1 VNEPISRMP
10 LPAPPVALVD
20 ACSTIFNNTLYTYSA
35 SAFQSLPLVQG
46 AEWLQL
52 SMGQPVSGGVC
63 VQATPT
69 DDKSP
74 AALYIVGGKANA
86 TGDDYQGLQRYIFS
100 ERRWEAL
107 NLSTAVTQN
116 RLNHNAVYL
125 NASASI
131 LMYAGSQDGTTGL
144 SSQTFTI
151 STIAPYTVLAYE
163 SIAPPAISPLLMQW
177 SESKAVMIGGS
188 ETNKQVMLFSPSTAW
203 VDSNI
208 TLANSLKDPNAVKAV
223 VLNGDDG
230 SKNLFTFDV
239 SVSPNQVNRTVLI
252 DANGNP
258 VSNAQPITSRSL
270 AEELHSDGLE
280 KSVANNVK
288 RGNLTLATWP
298 AYNDTLAPTSTR
310 DGFSIAKD
318 ESGLVVICG
327 GNTDDVLCIFNA
339 RDNSW
344 TNATALLEKSSVQSA
359 APSTIVGTSTASSS
373 AQTPSQSAAAV
384 GTDASSTTSTPTPK
398 LIGAIIGS
406 ILCLVVVISGLLL
419 LLRWRRNRRRFTEA
433 GHQRRASGI
442 PSLEKDPMDFA
453 DRGLNFGNHSNGY
466 HHGQQES
473 QGSFSSMAILM
484 GNVGQNQKRGVLGRR
499 NGSNGSDSSSTF
511 NKKYKTAI
519 SKPIPQ
525 SNFGPSG
532 SFTVA
537 AKGASLGR
545 GALAPAPAPSS
556 TARPRG
562 SGTARRGSTRR
573 SSGWNRY
580 WSGGSALNILGFGS
594 KRATDY
600 DSGSDRASGSQYSDA
615 GLPSTTTQVS
625 QVSAIPPPLN
635 LGRPAGRMSRVA
647 SNSPTIGH
655 ASDGFPLKEGMA
667 GQIERPGSS
676 STVSSY
682 NDHRDTISTGVPASV
697 HQDTWTP
704 VSGSGW
710 GRGGEVPN
718 ITYSESKY
726 TTILPRGRPTD
737 SSSHAAPSDRR
748 DQPQHS
754 SDMSWLNLGA
764 GER

>member
-1 VNEPISRMP
+1 MS
-10 LPAPPVALVD
+10 LPAPPVPLVD

-46 AEWLQL
+46 AQWSQL
-52 SMGQPVSGGVC
+52 PMGQSVSGAVC
-63 VQATPT
+63 IQATPT

-74 AALYIVGGKANA
+74 AALYIVGGTTNS
-86 TGDDYQGLQRYIFS
+86 TNDNYQGLQRYIFS
-100 ERRWEAL
+100 EGQWEPL
-107 NLSTAVTQN
+107 IPSTAVTQN

-131 LMYAGSQDGTTGL
+131 LVYAGSQDGTTQL

-151 STIAPYTVLAYE
+151 STIAPYTVIAYE

-177 SESKAVMIGGS
+177 SESNAVMIGGS
-188 ETNKQVMLFSPSTAW
+188 ETNKQVMLFSPETAW

-208 TLANSLKDPNAVKAV
+208 TLANPLKDPNAEKAIV
-223 VLNGDDG
+223 IDGDDG
-230 SKNLFTFDV
+230 SKSLFTFDV
-239 SVSPNQVNRTVLI
+239 TVSPNQVNRTVLI

-258 VSNAQPITSRSL
+258 VANAQPITSRSL
-270 AEELHSDGLE
+270 SDDLYSKALWEVVAE
-280 KSVANNVK
+280 KVK
-288 RGNLTLATWP
+288 RGNLTLANWP
-298 AYNDTLAPTSTR
+298 AYNATFAPTSTR
-310 DGFSIAKD
+310 NGFSIAQD
-318 ESGLVVICG
+318 QSGLVVICG
-327 GNTDDVLCIFNA
+327 GNTNDVLCMFEA
-339 RDNSW
+339 RDNCW
-344 TNATALLEKSSVQSA
+344 VNATAVLEKSSVQSP
-359 APSTIVGTSTASSS
+359 APSTSTGMVTASST
-373 AQTPSQSAAAV
+373 AQTPSQSATAI
-384 GTDASSTTSTPTPK
+384 GTNTSSTTGTSNPK
-398 LIGAIIGS
+398 LLGAVIGS
-406 ILCLVVVISGLLL
+406 IVGLAVVIFAALLL
-419 LLRWRRNRRRFTEA
+419 VRWRRNRRRYAEA

-442 PSLEKDPMDFA
+442 PSPEKDPMDFA
-453 DRGLNFGNHSNGY
+453 DRGLNFGNHSNAY

-484 GNVGQNQKRGVLGRR
+484 GNVGQGQKRGVLGRR

-511 NKKYKTAI
+511 NKKYKSAI

-532 SFTVA
+532 NFTGVEKGVSFE
-537 AKGASLGR
+537 R
-545 GALAPAPAPSS
+545 GALAPAPAPATTS

-562 SGTARRGSTRR
+562 SGTTRRGSTRR

-615 GLPSTTTQVS
+615 GLPTSTQVS
-625 QVSAIPPPLN
+625 QVSAMPPPLG

-682 NDHRDTISTGVPASV
+682 NDHRDTVSTGVPASV

-704 VSGSGW
+704 VSGSRW
-710 GRGGEVPN
+710 GREDEVPN
-718 ITYSESKY
+718 MAYSESNY
-726 TTILPRGRPTD
+726 ATILPRGKPTN
-737 SSSHAAPSDRR
+737 SSSHAAASDRR
-748 DQPQHS
+748 ALPQHS

-764 GER
+764 GERG

>member
-1 VNEPISRMP
+1 
-10 LPAPPVALVD
+10 
-20 ACSTIFNNTLYTYSA
+20 
-35 SAFQSLPLVQG
+35 
-46 AEWLQL
+46 
-52 SMGQPVSGGVC
+52 MGHSVSGAAC

-74 AALYIVGGKANA
+74 AALYIVGGKTNS
-86 TGDDYQGLQRYIFS
+86 TDDNYQGFQRYIFS
-100 ERRWEAL
+100 ERRWESL
-107 NLSTAVTQN
+107 IPSTAVTQN

-131 LMYAGSQDGTTGL
+131 LVYAGSQDGTTQL

-151 STIAPYTVLAYE
+151 STIEPYTVLAYE
-163 SIAPPAISPLLMQW
+163 SIAPPAISPLLLQW

-208 TLANSLKDPNAVKAV
+208 TLANPLKDPEAVKAI
-223 VLNGDDG
+223 VLDGDDG

-239 SVSPNQVNRTVLI
+239 TVSPNQVNRTVLI

-258 VSNAQPITSRSL
+258 VPNAQPITSRSL
-270 AEELHSDGLE
+270 SEDLRSEALEE
-280 KSVANNVK
+280 SVAEKAK

-298 AYNDTLAPTSTR
+298 AYNATLAPTSTR
-310 DGFSIAKD
+310 NGSSIAKD
-318 ESGLVVICG
+318 QSGLVVICG
-327 GNTDDVLCIFNA
+327 GNTDDVLCIFKA
-339 RDNSW
+339 RDNCW
-344 TNATALLEKSSVQSA
+344 ENATALLEKSSVQSA
-359 APSTIVGTSTASSS
+359 APTASTGTATASSS
-373 AQTPSQSAAAV
+373 AQTPSQSATAV
-384 GTDASSTTSTPTPK
+384 GTDTSSAAGAPTPQ
-398 LIGAIIGS
+398 LLGAIIGS
-406 ILCLVVVISGLLL
+406 ILGLAVVIFAILL
-419 LLRWRRNRRRFTEA
+419 LLRWRRNKRRFAEA
-433 GHQRRASGI
+433 GHQRRASGV
-442 PSLEKDPMDFA
+442 PSSEKDPMDFA
-453 DRGLNFGNHSNGY
+453 DRGLHFGNHSNGY

-484 GNVGQNQKRGVLGRR
+484 GNVGQSQKRGVLGRR

-511 NKKYKTAI
+511 NKKYKNAI

-525 SNFGPSG
+525 NNFGPSG
-532 SFTVA
+532 SFSA
-537 AKGASLGR
+537 GEKGASFGR
-545 GALAPAPAPSS
+545 GALAPAPAPAPAPAS

-600 DSGSDRASGSQYSDA
+600 ESGSDRASGSQYSDV
-615 GLPSTTTQVS
+615 GLPTTTTQVF
-625 QVSAIPPPLN
+625 QVSAMPPPLN

-676 STVSSY
+676 SSVSSY

-718 ITYSESKY
+718 KTYSESNY
-726 TTILPRGRPTD
+726 TTILPRGRPTN
-737 SSSHAAPSDRR
+737 SQSEAAPSDHRA
-748 DQPQHS
+748 PAQHS